1 MYFTRLLL
9 LVKVELYLN
18 DFVSGM
24 WGECQH
30 IIFDRSVRLS
40 NNIPERLLYHQCMMK
55 SAVVCKFA
63 NPFFTLRL
71 VLKQIYCGSYGLT
84 IHL

>member
-1 MYFTRLLL
+1 MVDWNVFHTPAAACQSRIYALMILSA
-9 LVKVELYLN
+9 VC
-18 DFVSGM
+18 G
-24 WGECQH
+24 GECQH

-71 VLKQIYCGSYGLT
+71 VLKQIYCGSY
-84 IHL
+84 